1 MMKKLPER
9 PQLEMFKTV
18 LTSFIHPDHELCLLA
33 KKIDWK
39 SLEDDFE
46 PLYGTT
52 GRPSVP
58 IRTIVGLLLLKQIY
72 NLGDETVMQR
82 WLENPYWQHFCGEV
96 YFQYKLPFDPSDF
109 VHFRKRIGEDG
120 MKKIFRQSIDLFGED
135 VIKKE
140 VKEVRIDTT
149 VQEKNITFP
158 TDRKLCERAIS
169 YCFRIADKEG
179 VGLKRTYG
187 REIKQLKY
195 QLRFVKRPKN
205 IKKQSKALKRLQR
218 IAIKIHRDL
227 DGKLKSG
234 QISEYDRVMEII
246 LRVLTQKRADHHK
259 IYSIHEPEVLC
270 IAKGKEHKPYE
281 FGGKSSFAYTR
292 NGGILV
298 GAMAVDGNMY
308 DGHTLKPQLEQVREL
323 TGKTPKKAI
332 VDRGYRGNDWI
343 DRTEVVMP
351 KRLKRES
358 YYKRRMRKARC
369 QSRAGVEGLISHLK
383 HDHRLLR
390 NYLKGVNGDKINT
403 LLAASAYNMK
413 KWMNQMREK
422 ILLCF
427 LGDHFVH
434 RNIPWQISK
443 PKAA

>member
-18 LTSFIHPDHELCLLA
+18 LTSFINPEHELCLLA
-33 KKIDWK
+33 NKIDWQG
-39 SLEDDFE
+39 LEKEFE

-109 VHFRKRIGEDG
+109 VHFRKRIGEEG
-120 MKKIFRQSIDLFGED
+120 MKKIFKQSIDLFGAD
-135 VIKKE
+135 AIKQE

-158 TDRKLCERAIS
+158 TDRKLCEKAIA
-169 YCFRIADKEG
+169 YFLRIAGKEG
-179 VGLKRTYG
+179 LSLKRTYG
-187 REIKQLKY
+187 REIKRLRY
-195 QLRFVKRPKN
+195 QLRFVKRPRN
-205 IKKQSKALKRLQR
+205 VRKQSKALKRLQR
-218 IAIKIHRDL
+218 IAMKIHHDL
-227 DGKLKSG
+227 DAQLKGG
-234 QISEYDRVMEII
+234 QIERHERVMKII
-246 LRVLTQKRADHHK
+246 LKVLTQQRADHQK
-259 IYSIHEPEVLC
+259 VYSIHEPEVLC

-281 FGGKSSFAYTR
+281 FGSKSSFAYSR
-292 NGGILV
+292 NGGIIL
-298 GAMAVDGNMY
+298 GAMTIEGNLY
-308 DGHTLKPQLEQVREL
+308 DGHTLQPQLEQVKEL
-323 TGKTPKKAI
+323 TGKIPKKAI
-332 VDRGYRGNDWI
+332 VDRGYRGNDQI
-343 DRTEVVMP
+343 GKTEVVMP

-358 YYKRRMRKARC
+358 YYKRRMREARC
-369 QSRAGVEGLISHLK
+369 RSRAGVEGLISHVK
-383 HDHRLLR
+383 YDHRMLR

-413 KWMNQMREK
+413 KWMAMIRQE
-422 ILLCF
+422 ILLALF
-427 LGDHFVH
+427 GRLFW
-434 RNIPWQISK
+434 RSIFTRANI
-443 PKAA
+443 AAWE

>member
-18 LTSFIHPDHELCLLA
+18 LTSFIHPEHELCLLA

-39 SLEDDFE
+39 SLEKEFE

-109 VHFRKRIGEDG
+109 VHFRKRIGEEG
-120 MKKIFRQSIDLFGED
+120 MTRIFKQSIDLFGAE
-135 VIKKE
+135 VIKRE

-158 TDRKLCERAIS
+158 TDRKLCEKAIA
-169 YCFRIADKEG
+169 YCERIAGKEG
-179 VGLKRTYG
+179 ISLKRTYG
-187 REIKQLKY
+187 REIKKLRY
-195 QLRFVKRPKN
+195 QLRFVKRPRN
-205 IKKQSKALKRLQR
+205 VKKQSKALRRLQR
-218 IAIKIHRDL
+218 IALKIHHDL
-227 DGKLKSG
+227 DTRLKAG
-234 QISEYDRVMEII
+234 QIDRHDRVMKII
-246 LRVLTQKRADHHK
+246 LKVLTQQRTDHQK
-259 IYSIHEPEVLC
+259 VYSIHEPDVLC

-281 FGGKSSFAYTR
+281 FGSKSSFAYSR
-292 NGGILV
+292 NGGILL
-298 GAMAVDGNMY
+298 GAMTVEGNMY
-308 DGHTLKPQLEQVREL
+308 DGHTLRPQLDQVREL

-332 VDRGYRGNDWI
+332 VDRGYRGNERI
-343 DRTEVVMP
+343 GKTEVVMP
-351 KRLKRES
+351 KQLKRES
-358 YYKRRMRKARC
+358 YYKRKMRTARC
-369 QSRAGVEGLISHLK
+369 RSRAGVEGLISHVK
-383 HDHRLLR
+383 FDHRMLR
-390 NYLKGVNGDKINT
+390 NYLKGTLGDKINT

-413 KWMNQMREK
+413 KWMAMKRQE
-422 ILLCF
+422 ILLALF
-427 LGDHFVH
+427 GRPFWRSIFAPV
-434 RNIPWQISK
+434 NI
-443 PKAA
+443 AA